1 MEKTIQQLNLSDDFL
16 FAKVMADSEICRR
29 VLEKILTVP
38 IRKVEAPTTQRTID
52 LLFEGKGVRLDVYV
66 NDDEGTVYNIEMQC
80 SKKRNLPKRTRYYA
94 GSIDLD
100 LIAAGEDYI
109 NLKKAYVIFI
119 CTFDPFR
126 DGRHIYTFEN
136 RCRENL
142 SLSLGDES
150 IKVFLNTRGKLEDV
164 DEEMKEFLAY
174 VEDTTDRFAA
184 QAKSP
189 LIRQIHRKV
198 TEVKQNPKMEVEYM
212 TLMQRDRENIELGRE
227 EGRQE
232 GFQKGRQVG
241 VKMALD
247 IIRLHMDGKEAQTI
261 ADLLGLEA
269 DYVRQILKDYENMP
283 D

>member
-1 MEKTIQQLNLSDDFL
+1 M
-16 FAKVMADSEICRR
+16 
-29 VLEKILTVP
+29 
-38 IRKVEAPTTQRTID
+38 
-52 LLFEGKGVRLDVYV
+52 

-80 SKKRNLPKRTRYYA
+80 SRKRNLPKRTRYYA

-100 LIAAGEDYI
+100 LITAGEDYI
-109 NLKKAYVIFI
+109 NLKKAYVILI

-150 IKVFLNTRGKLEDV
+150 IKIFLNTRGTLDDV
-164 DEEMKEFLAY
+164 DEEMKELLAY

-189 LIRQIHRKV
+189 LIRQIHQKV
-198 TEVKQNPKMEVEYM
+198 NEVKQNPKMEVEYM
-212 TLMQRDRENIELGRE
+212 TLMQRDRENIKLGRE
-227 EGRQE
+227 E
-232 GFQKGRQVG
+232 G

-247 IIRLHMDGKEAQTI
+247 IIRLHLDGKEAQEI
-261 ADLLGLEA
+261 ANLLGLEA
-269 DYVRQILKDYENMP
+269 DYVNQILEDYANLP
-283 D
+283 R

>member
-1 MEKTIQQLNLSDDFL
+1 MEKTIQELNLSDDFL

-29 VLEKILTVP
+29 VLEKILKVP

-80 SKKRNLPKRTRYYA
+80 SRKRNLPKRTRYYA

-100 LIAAGEDYI
+100 LITAGEDYI

-150 IKVFLNTRGKLEDV
+150 IKIFLNTRGTLDDV

-174 VEDTTDRFAA
+174 VENTTDRFAA
-184 QAKSP
+184 QAKSL

-232 GFQKGRQVG
+232 GFQEGRQIG

-247 IIRLHMDGKEAQTI
+247 IIRLHLDGKEVQEI
-261 ADLLGLEA
+261 ADLLGLEV